1 MKFKNTKR
9 LAFILALLFVGSMV
23 LDACAASQPGF
34 SGGKK
39 KGQKV
44 KSSGKMYR

>member
-1 MKFKNTKR
+1 MKLKNIKR
-9 LAFILALLFVGSMV
+9 LAIVLSLLFVGSIV
-23 LDACAASQPGF
+23 LEACAASQPGF
-34 SGGKK
+34 SGNKR